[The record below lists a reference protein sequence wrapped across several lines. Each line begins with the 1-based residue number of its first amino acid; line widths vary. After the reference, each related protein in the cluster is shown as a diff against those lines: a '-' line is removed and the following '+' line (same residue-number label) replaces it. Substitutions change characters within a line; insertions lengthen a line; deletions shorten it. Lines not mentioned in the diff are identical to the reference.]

1 MRVLWITNIP
11 MPEISNHIGLKRNI
25 GGGWMESSAKRIV
38 QSDDNIQLAIAC
50 CEGKEFIKQKI
61 GSIVYY
67 VLPAKK
73 SNTRYN
79 KSLEDYKNLYQDM
92 LDTNT
97 DSLEGSHIVI
107 KLKKPYIRKSFDSQ
121 KFYKKYSAS
130 TKMYKD
136 FIIEKEIEGNVSLI
150 LVEE

>member
-1 MRVLWITNIP
+1 MYDSEFEDKVDSKIYKRAKSEITNK
-11 MPEISNHIGLKRNI
+11 KRKLTTKFN
-25 GGGWMESSAKRIV
+25 KL
-38 QSDDNIQLAIAC
+38 NKLAIKR
-50 CEGKEFIKQKI
+50 EELKNQKQLMEEIKDNEILQKYLGI
-61 GSIVYY
+61 LQELDVI
-67 VLPAKK
+67 
-73 SNTRYN
+73 N